1 MNLELLEDELQAV
14 TQAEA
19 YKSKEEAIEH
29 ALEVL
34 LAENPLLRADTAIE
48 LYCHG
53 KVTLSRAVEVS
64 GLEWDTFKGR
74 LSERGI
80 AMTVDESPDEVQTG
94 VILIRHLRDAS

>member
-14 TQAEA
+14 TQAGA

-34 LAENPLLRADTAIE
+34 LAANPQLRVDTAIE
-48 LYCHG
+48 LYRQE
-53 KVTLSRAVEVS
+53 KVTLSRAAEIA
-64 GLEWDTFKGR
+64 GLEWDTFKEK

-80 AMTVDESPDEVQTG
+80 EVTVDESPDEVQAG
-94 VILIRHLRDAS
+94 AALIRRLRDTS